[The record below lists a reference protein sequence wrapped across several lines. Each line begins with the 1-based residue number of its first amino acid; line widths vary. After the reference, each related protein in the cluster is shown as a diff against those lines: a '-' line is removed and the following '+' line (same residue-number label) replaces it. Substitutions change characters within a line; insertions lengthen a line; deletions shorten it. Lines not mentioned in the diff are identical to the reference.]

1 MAKNKLVKNQNKQS
15 DEPTNSFHISNTY
28 QNFNVNIIP
37 NELAALMRDDPEFV
51 KDYLAKEQA
60 HRHKTESDI
69 ISIEKGEQEIRK
81 QEMPYYRR
89 FAFRG
94 QIFSYLAIFASL
106 GVAVYSLY
114 QGGISVALGS
124 ILVAAITI
132 TPQLIGAY
140 QAKNQTKNK

>member
-1 MAKNKLVKNQNKQS
+1 MAKNKLVKNQNKQPI
-15 DEPTNSFHISNTY
+15 EPKNSLHISNTY
-28 QNFNVNIIP
+28 QNFNVNVIP
-37 NELAALMRDDPEFV
+37 NELSALMREDPEFV
-51 KDYLAKEQA
+51 KNYLAKEQA

-69 ISIEKGEQEIRK
+69 INLEKNEQEIRK

-94 QIFSYLAIFASL
+94 QIFSYFAIFASL

-114 QGGISVALGS
+114 QVGISVALGS

-132 TPQLIGAY
+132 TPQLIGTY

>member
-1 MAKNKLVKNQNKQS
+1 MAKNKLPINQNKQPS
-15 DEPTNSFHISNTY
+15 ESKNSLHISNTY

-37 NELAALMRDDPEFV
+37 TELSALMRDDPEFV

-94 QIFSYLAIFASL
+94 QIFSYFAIFASL
-106 GVAVYSLY
+106 GVTAYSLY

-140 QAKNQTKNK
+140 QAKNKTKNK